1 MATATGLELD
11 AEVLERLSAYA
22 AEFIADFGLII
33 RRYWAEVYL
42 QGLFLDGERKSI
54 QPLAQRV
61 MVPGWSGDTMQA
73 LQQFVNQSPW
83 DEQAV
88 LRTYRRLLAASLAD
102 PSGVIVIDDTGFAKK
117 GRHSVGVARQYSGTL
132 GKTDNCQVAVSL
144 HYVAP
149 LGDYPLALRLFLPEE
164 WTKQSER
171 LASVGVPLA
180 ERAPK
185 TKSEIALEALDVI
198 RDEGLPHQAVV
209 ADAGY
214 GAGGEFRR
222 GLERR
227 GETYVVGVS
236 GQEVV
241 FRRAPTWEVRKAA
254 VTRGRPSSRWYLT
267 VETPAPVS
275 IKDLAQHLKRRSF
288 SWRVG
293 TKGALAAE
301 FAWVR
306 VWPAHDWQSGRAARD
321 VPQARAD
328 ARWLLVEWRRDGS
341 IRYAL
346 SNLPASTSL
355 AQAASLWKTRW
366 HVEQGYQQL
375 KEELGLDHFEG
386 RSWTGFHHH
395 ATLCCLAYGFL
406 ALERLRGMPTALD
419 DLQGEPASPFR
430 A

>member
-1 MATATGLELD
+1 MVELD
-11 AEVLERLSAYA
+11 AQVLERLSAYVA
-22 AEFIADFGLII
+22 HFMADFGLIV

-61 MVPGWSGDTMQA
+61 TVPGWSGDTMQA

-88 LRTYRRLLAASLAD
+88 LRTYRQVLAESLAD
-102 PSGVIVIDDTGFAKK
+102 PNGVIVIDDTGFAKK

-149 LGDYPLALRLFLPEE
+149 LGDYPLGLRLFLPEE
-164 WTKQSER
+164 WTSQSER
-171 LASVGVPLA
+171 LGSVGVPDA

-185 TKSEIALEALDVI
+185 TKGEIALEVLDVV
-198 RDEGLPHQAVV
+198 RGERLPHQAVV

-214 GAGGEFRR
+214 GASGEFRR
-222 GLERR
+222 ALDKR
-227 GETYVVGVS
+227 GERYVVGVN

-241 FRRAPTWEVRKAA
+241 FRRAPKWEVRTAA
-254 VTRGRPSSRWYLT
+254 VLRGRPASRWYLT
-267 VETPAPVS
+267 AQTPVPIS
-275 IKDLAQHLKRRSF
+275 IKQLAEHLKRTSY

-293 TKGALAAE
+293 TKGVLEAE

-306 VWPAHDWQSGRAARD
+306 VWPGHDWQSGRAAND
-321 VPQARAD
+321 VPNATAD

-346 SNLPASTSL
+346 SNLPASTTL
-355 AQAASLWKTRW
+355 AQGASVWKTRW

-375 KEELGLDHFEG
+375 KAELGLDHFEG
-386 RSWTGFHHH
+386 RSWSGFHHH

-406 ALERLRGMPTALD
+406 ALERLRGTLTDLD
-419 DLQGEPASPFR
+419 KLQGELASPFQV
-430 A
+430 

>member
-1 MATATGLELD
+1 VASSTVLELD
-11 AEVLERLSAYA
+11 AEVLERLSEYV
-22 AEFIADFGLII
+22 AEFMADFGLII

-61 MVPGWSGDTMQA
+61 TVPGWSGDTMQA

-83 DEQAV
+83 DEAV
-88 LRTYRRLLAASLAD
+88 VWRTYRRVLAASLAD
-102 PSGVIVIDDTGFAKK
+102 PTGVIVIDDTGFAKK

-144 HYVAP
+144 HYAAP
-149 LGDYPLALRLFLPEE
+149 LGDYPLGLRLFLPEE
-164 WTKQSER
+164 WTSQVER
-171 LASVGVPLA
+171 LQGVGVPVA
-180 ERAPK
+180 ERAHK
-185 TKSEIALEALDVI
+185 AKGEIALELLDVV
-198 RDEGLPHQAVV
+198 RGEGLPHQAVV

-214 GAGGEFRR
+214 GTSGQFRQA
-222 GLERR
+222 LEAR
-227 GETYVVGVS
+227 GETYVVGVN
-236 GQEVV
+236 GQEGV
-241 FRRAPTWEVRKAA
+241 FRRAPTWEVRTAA
-254 VTRGRPSSRWYLT
+254 VTRGRPSSRWYVT
-267 VETPAPVS
+267 PETPEPVS
-275 IKDLAQHLKRRSF
+275 IKQLAQQLKRRSF

-293 TKGALAAE
+293 TKGALEAE

-306 VWPAHDWQSGRAARD
+306 VWPAHDWQKGRAATD
-321 VPQARAD
+321 VPNTRTE

-346 SNLPASTSL
+346 SNLSAGTSL
-355 AQAASLWKTRW
+355 AKAASLWKTRW
-366 HVEQGYQQL
+366 HVEQGYQLL

-406 ALERLRGMPTALD
+406 ALERLRGTTT
-419 DLQGEPASPFR
+419 DLEELQAESARPFR
-430 A
+430 V

>member
-1 MATATGLELD
+1 
-11 AEVLERLSAYA
+11 
-22 AEFIADFGLII
+22 
-33 RRYWAEVYL
+33 
-42 QGLFLDGERKSI
+42 
-54 QPLAQRV
+54 
-61 MVPGWSGDTMQA
+61 MQA
-73 LQQFVNQSPW
+73 LQQFITDSTW

-88 LRTYRRLLAASLAD
+88 LWEYRQLMQRWLVDRA
-102 PSGVIVIDDTGFAKK
+102 GVIVIDDTGFAKK

-149 LGDYPLALRLFLPEE
+149 LGDYPLALRLFLPAE

-171 LASVGVPLA
+171 LSSVGVPVA

-185 TKSEIALEALDVI
+185 TKGEIALEVLDVV
-198 RDEGLPHQAVV
+198 RAERLPHQAVV

-214 GAGGEFRR
+214 GASGEFRQ
-222 GLERR
+222 GLEKR
-227 GETYVVGVS
+227 GERYVVGVN

-241 FRRAPTWEVRKAA
+241 FRRAPTWEVRTAA
-254 VTRGRPSSRWYLT
+254 VVRGRPASRWYLT
-267 VETPAPVS
+267 AQTPAPIS
-275 IKDLAQHLKRRSF
+275 IKQLAQHLKRTSF

-293 TKGALAAE
+293 TKGALQAE

-306 VWPAHDWQSGRAARD
+306 VWPAHDWQAGRAAND
-321 VPQARAD
+321 VPNAKAD

-346 SNLPASTSL
+346 SNLPASTTL
-355 AQAASLWKTRW
+355 AQGASVWKTRW

-386 RSWTGFHHH
+386 RSWSGFHHH

-406 ALERLRGMPTALD
+406 ALDRLRGTPT
-419 DLQGEPASPFR
+419 DLEELQAEPASPFR

>member
-1 MATATGLELD
+1 MELD
-11 AEVLERLSAYA
+11 AEVLGRLSEYV

-61 MVPGWSGDTMQA
+61 TVPGWSGDTMQA

-102 PSGVIVIDDTGFAKK
+102 PRGVIVIDDTGFAKK

-164 WTKQSER
+164 WTNQSER
-171 LASVGVPLA
+171 LGSVGVPVA
-180 ERAPK
+180 ERAPR
-185 TKSEIALEALDVI
+185 TKGEIALAVLDVV
-198 RDEGLPHQAVV
+198 RGEELPHQAVV

-214 GAGGEFRR
+214 GTGGAFRQ
-222 GLERR
+222 GLEER
-227 GETYVVGVS
+227 GERYVVGVS
-236 GQEVV
+236 GQAVV
-241 FRRAPTWEVRKAA
+241 FRRAPKWAVRTAA
-254 VTRGRPSSRWYLT
+254 VPRGRPASRWSIT
-267 VETPAPVS
+267 AETPAPIS
-275 IKDLAQHLKRRSF
+275 IKQLAQHLKRTSF

-293 TKGALAAE
+293 TKGALEAE

-306 VWPAHDWQSGRAARD
+306 VWPAHDWQSGRAAQD
-321 VPQARAD
+321 VPNARAE

-346 SNLPASTSL
+346 SNLPARTTL
-355 AQAASLWKTRW
+355 AQGAGLWKTRW

-375 KEELGLDHFEG
+375 KAELGLDHFEG
-386 RSWTGFHHH
+386 RSWAGFHHH

-406 ALERLRGMPTALD
+406 ALERLRGTPTELEELPA
-419 DLQGEPASPFR
+419 EPASPFR

>member
-1 MATATGLELD
+1 MVRSAVLELD
-11 AEVLERLSAYA
+11 AEVLERLSAYVSH
-22 AEFIADFGLII
+22 FMADFGLIV

-61 MVPGWSGDTMQA
+61 TVPGWSGDTMQA

-88 LRTYRRLLAASLAD
+88 LRTYRQLLAASLAD

-171 LASVGVPLA
+171 LGSVGVPVA

-185 TKSEIALEALDVI
+185 TKGEIALAVLDVV
-198 RDEGLPHQAVV
+198 RGEGLPHQAVV

-214 GAGGEFRR
+214 GTGGEFRH

-227 GETYVVGVS
+227 GEPYVVGVS

-241 FRRAPTWEVRKAA
+241 FRRAPKWEVRTAA
-254 VTRGRPSSRWYLT
+254 VRRGRPPSRWY
-267 VETPAPVS
+267 VRAETPAPVS
-275 IKDLAQHLKRRSF
+275 IKQLAQHLKRTSF

-293 TKGALAAE
+293 TKGALQAE

-306 VWPAHDWQSGRAARD
+306 VWPAHDWQSGRAAND
-321 VPQARAD
+321 VPNAKAD

-346 SNLPASTSL
+346 SNLPASTTL
-355 AQAASLWKTRW
+355 VQGASLWKTRW

-386 RSWTGFHHH
+386 RSWAGFHHH

-406 ALERLRGMPTALD
+406 ALERLRGTPTELEQLPA
-419 DLQGEPASPFR
+419 EPASPFR

>member
-1 MATATGLELD
+1 MELD
-11 AEVLERLSAYA
+11 AEVLGRLSEYV

-61 MVPGWSGDTMQA
+61 TVPGWSGDTMQA

-88 LRTYRRLLAASLAD
+88 LRRYRWLLAASLAD
-102 PSGVIVIDDTGFAKK
+102 PSGVIVVDDTGFAKK

-149 LGDYPLALRLFLPEE
+149 LGDYPLGLRLFLPEE
-164 WTKQSER
+164 WTKQAER
-171 LASVGVPLA
+171 LRSVGVPLT
-180 ERAPK
+180 ERAPR
-185 TKSEIALEALDVI
+185 TKGEIALAVLDVV
-198 RDEGLPHQAVV
+198 RGEGLPHQAVV

-214 GAGGEFRR
+214 GASGEFRQ
-222 GLERR
+222 GLEQR
-227 GETYVVGVS
+227 GERYVVGVS
-236 GQEVV
+236 GQAVV
-241 FRRAPTWEVRKAA
+241 FRRAPKWAVRTAA
-254 VTRGRPSSRWYLT
+254 VTRGRPASRWSIT
-267 VETPAPVS
+267 AETPAPIS
-275 IKDLAQHLKRRSF
+275 IKQLAEQLKRTSF

-293 TKGALAAE
+293 TKSALEAE

-306 VWPAHDWQSGRAARD
+306 VWPAHDWQSGRAAQD
-321 VPQARAD
+321 VPNARAE

-346 SNLPASTSL
+346 SNLPACTTL
-355 AQAASLWKTRW
+355 AQGASLWKTRW

-375 KEELGLDHFEG
+375 KAELGLDHFEG
-386 RSWTGFHHH
+386 RSWSGFHHH

-406 ALERLRGMPTALD
+406 ALERLRGTLTDLD
-419 DLQGEPASPFR
+419 KLQGELASPFQV
-430 A
+430 

>member
-1 MATATGLELD
+1 
-11 AEVLERLSAYA
+11 
-22 AEFIADFGLII
+22 
-33 RRYWAEVYL
+33 
-42 QGLFLDGERKSI
+42 
-54 QPLAQRV
+54 
-61 MVPGWSGDTMQA
+61 MQA

-149 LGDYPLALRLFLPEE
+149 LGDYPLALRLFLPES
-164 WTKQSER
+164 WISQVER
-171 LASVGVPLA
+171 LRAVAVPTEA
-180 ERAPK
+180 RGHK
-185 TKSEIALEALDVI
+185 TKTEIALEVLDVV
-198 RDEGLPHQAVV
+198 RGEGLPHQAVV

-214 GAGGEFRR
+214 GTSGEFRQ
-222 GLERR
+222 GLEAR
-227 GETYVVGVS
+227 GEPYVVGVS

-241 FRRAPTWEVRKAA
+241 FRRAPAWEGRTTA

-267 VETPAPVS
+267 AETPAPIS
-275 IKDLAQHLKRRSF
+275 ITQLAQQLKRRSF

-293 TKGALAAE
+293 TKGALEAE

-306 VWPAHDWQSGRAARD
+306 VWPAHDWQSGRAAQD
-321 VPQARAD
+321 VPNARAD
-328 ARWLLVEWRRDGS
+328 VRWLLVEWRRDGS

-346 SNLPASTSL
+346 SNLPARTTL

-386 RSWTGFHHH
+386 RSWAGFHHH

-406 ALERLRGMPTALD
+406 ALERLRGTPTELEE
-419 DLQGEPASPFR
+419 LQAEPASPFP

>member
-1 MATATGLELD
+1 VARTAVVELD
-11 AEVLERLSAYA
+11 AEVLERLSAYVSQ
-22 AEFIADFGLII
+22 FMADFGLIV

-61 MVPGWSGDTMQA
+61 TVPGWSGDTMQA
-73 LQQFVNQSPW
+73 LQQFVNQSSW

-88 LRTYRRLLAASLAD
+88 LRTHRRLLAASLGD

-164 WTKQSER
+164 WTQQAER
-171 LASVGVPLA
+171 LGSVGVPVA
-180 ERAPK
+180 ERTPK
-185 TKSEIALEALDVI
+185 TKGEIALEVLDVV
-198 RDEGLPHQAVV
+198 RSEGLPHQAVV

-214 GAGGEFRR
+214 GTGGEFRR
-222 GLERR
+222 GLETR

-241 FRRAPTWEVRKAA
+241 LRRAPKWEVRGAA
-254 VTRGRPSSRWYLT
+254 VTRGRPPSRWYPT
-267 VETPAPVS
+267 AETPAPAS
-275 IKDLAQHLKRRSF
+275 IKHLAQQLKRTSF

-293 TKGALAAE
+293 TKGALEAE

-306 VWPAHDWQSGRAARD
+306 VWPAHDWQSGRAAND
-321 VPQARAD
+321 VPNAKTD

-346 SNLPASTSL
+346 SNLPASTTL

-366 HVEQGYQQL
+366 HVEQGYQLL

-386 RSWTGFHHH
+386 RSWAGFHHH

-406 ALERLRGMPTALD
+406 ALERLRGMPT
-419 DLQGEPASPFR
+419 DLEDLPGELARPFR